1 MAEMISELVSSDE
14 LLDWLGAG
22 EESFGI
28 VSALRASALESLHR
42 ATGIDWAAQTGR
54 LETANEAIRT
64 MVYLSFHGLRNPD
77 IKTDVLERHLT
88 GLMIQLQNGGDAIE
102 NSDG

>member
-28 VSALRASALESLHR
+28 VSALRASA
-42 ATGIDWAAQTGR
+42 

-88 GLMIQLQNGGDAIE
+88 GLMIQLQNGGDANE

>member
-28 VSALRASALESLHR
+28 VSALRASSLESLHR
-42 ATGIDWAAQTGR
+42 ATGID
-54 LETANEAIRT
+54 
-64 MVYLSFHGLRNPD
+64 
-77 IKTDVLERHLT
+77 
-88 GLMIQLQNGGDAIE
+88 
-102 NSDG
+102 